1 MKHVEGIPM
10 TPEELE
16 DYEKVWK
23 DMEENIE
30 YCENHPCK
38 LDKSKV

>member
-10 TPEELE
+10 TKEELE
-16 DYEKVWK
+16 EYEKVWK

>member
-16 DYEKVWK
+16 DYKKVWK
-23 DMEENIE
+23 DMEECIE
-30 YCENHPCK
+30 YCKSHPCK
-38 LDKSKV
+38 L

>member
-10 TPEELE
+10 TKEELDE
-16 DYEKVWK
+16 YEKVWK